1 MAGLLYLHEYQ
12 HARHLWRRSSTST
25 TAAPAT
31 TVAEDPEYYQLK
43 LLWSA
48 AKHMITGNSKSAF
61 VGLNMCISSNLQPLS
76 SHALEVKE
84 KYRTEM
90 MELMEQ
96 SYIKISWTDCC
107 DKLGVVHKNDKEV
120 QELVVCLEKRGWD
133 VSGVSVVGKSEC
145 YVSPPKGGYV
155 VDEDSEDEMEVAE
168 DIHKQKRDDKI
179 QSLTEIVAFMECRR
193 TNA

>member
-48 AKHMITGNSKSAF
+48 AKHMIT
-61 VGLNMCISSNLQPLS
+61 
-76 SHALEVKE
+76 VKE

-179 QSLTEIVAFMECRR
+179 QSLTEI
-193 TNA
+193 